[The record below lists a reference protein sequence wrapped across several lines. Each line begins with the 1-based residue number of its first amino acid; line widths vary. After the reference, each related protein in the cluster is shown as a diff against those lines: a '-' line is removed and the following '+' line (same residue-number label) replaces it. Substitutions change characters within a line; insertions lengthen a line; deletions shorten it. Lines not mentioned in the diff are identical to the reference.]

1 MVSVTETGKTKGMLE
16 FSEDIIIGEY
26 EGIKLRKA
34 TVNYIEPGCRCEF
47 GRRIVRSVTGSQA
60 IASEM
65 VAFQRARDF
74 QNSYVLSSVAALP
87 EGDTT
92 HFLYGHFDMDLQQ
105 YVEEIGEIID
115 SNGVM
120 NLDFL
125 LVMRKTFRALHGIHI
140 EYNQN
145 HNNLKWDG
153 SGRHPLNIVVLKY
166 KVQGVTNVDVRLT
179 GLGDQEKDSS
189 EFRTQDCQDLAD
201 ILTTLV
207 QKYSADNATLPFW
220 FEALMR
226 HLRTVGCLNLHNSLF
241 FYGADLKLQY
251 LYGAFSALRRR
262 ELLKEFDKEMLDL
275 MCKTS
280 KQGSWNPREHI
291 MSHPNFSYIFKLH
304 HGAIPYTSIAS
315 CFLQHCYN
323 LYMGDAV
330 PVLPW
335 NPVKRSVVPS
345 SERYEM
351 LHSMW
356 PEFFYLL
363 PQTLAKLDVSTS
375 GFIFMGPIGL
385 DAVSVPY

>member
-1 MVSVTETGKTKGMLE
+1 MLE
-16 FSEDIIIGEY
+16 FSEERIIGEY
-26 EGIKLRKA
+26 DGVTIREASVKYFECGR
-34 TVNYIEPGCRCEF
+34 THNFRRRC
-47 GRRIVRSVTGSQA
+47 VRSVTGSQA

-65 VAFQRARDF
+65 VAFQRAWDSVH
-74 QNSYVLSSVAALP
+74 NYVLLGVAALP
-87 EGDTT
+87 DGDTT
-92 HFLYGHFDMDLQQ
+92 HFLYENFDKDLQQ
-105 YVEEIGEIID
+105 YVEEIGEIVD

-120 NLDFL
+120 NLEFL
-125 LVMRKTFRALHGIHI
+125 LVMRKTFRALHELHI
-140 EYNQN
+140 ENNQN

-153 SGRHPLNIVVLKY
+153 SGRYPLNIVVFKY
-166 KVQGVTNVDVRLT
+166 PVQGVTKVDVRLT
-179 GLGDQEKDSS
+179 GLGDRGKDSS